1 MCNFIS
7 QLKMNILLPT
17 QVMNGP
23 FDACGVDFDV
33 FWNVDMDKDLA
44 GNHNMAVPAKNND
57 VSLPAENDAWANVL
71 MREKRGI
78 ICLSY
83 LAFCIY
89 FLFLQ

>member
-33 FWNVDMDKDLA
+33 FWNVDMGEL
-44 GNHNMAVPAKNND
+44 GFD
-57 VSLPAENDAWANVL
+57 V
-71 MREKRGI
+71 
-78 ICLSY
+78 
-83 LAFCIY
+83 
-89 FLFLQ
+89 LFPSGAI